1 MLTPVPPSDCQR
13 ARESVSAQLDGEL
26 SELGTARLSAH
37 LRECE
42 ACTAYALEVS
52 AIANRLRAAPLE
64 RPGTGVALPVRRRR
78 AGLQI
83 AAAAAVAVAAASS
96 LALGHALVR
105 TRQLVERGSAALGVA
120 VGLGRRDGGL
130 AEQVERG
137 RYAAAPHR
145 AQLPHGRLRCV
156 ADDEAVRHVDTPP
169 AAAAPRAARPAR
181 DSAIRIAARSG
192 GGVSCTPSR

>member
-1 MLTPVPPSDCQR
+1 MLTPVPPSDCQQ

-52 AIANRLRAAPLE
+52 AIANRLRTAPLE
-64 RPGTGVALPVRRRR
+64 RPGIGVALPARRRR

-96 LALGHALVR
+96 LALGHALR
-105 TRQLVERGSAALGVA
+105 PSNQ
-120 VGLGRRDGGL
+120 
-130 AEQVERG
+130 
-137 RYAAAPHR
+137 
-145 AQLPHGRLRCV
+145 
-156 ADDEAVRHVDTPP
+156 
-169 AAAAPRAARPAR
+169 PAR
-181 DSAIRIAARSG
+181 TATRVVTSPSLQQDI
-192 GGVSCTPSR
+192 VSQHILAMERKLVPASTLRVGPVLAL

>member
-52 AIANRLRAAPLE
+52 AIATRLRAAPLV
-64 RPGTGVALPVRRRR
+64 RPGTGVALPARRRR

-96 LALGHALVR
+96 LALGHALRSSSPPVR
-105 TRQLVERGSAALGVA
+105 TATRVVTSPSLQQDIVSQHILAMERKLVPASSLRVGPILAL
-120 VGLGRRDGGL
+120 
-130 AEQVERG
+130 
-137 RYAAAPHR
+137 
-145 AQLPHGRLRCV
+145 
-156 ADDEAVRHVDTPP
+156 
-169 AAAAPRAARPAR
+169 
-181 DSAIRIAARSG
+181 
-192 GGVSCTPSR
+192 